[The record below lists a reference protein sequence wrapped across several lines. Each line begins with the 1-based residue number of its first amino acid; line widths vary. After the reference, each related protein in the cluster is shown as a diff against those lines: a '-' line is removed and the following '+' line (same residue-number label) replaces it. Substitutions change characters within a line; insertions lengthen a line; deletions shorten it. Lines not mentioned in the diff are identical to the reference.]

1 MMKKQAILVPLLLM
15 FVMNMFAQQHLETAP
30 MPPDSLAIVEGDT
43 TEYEL
48 MIFDNAFQSWFL
60 TNSKPVWYHEAS
72 YYRSQNIQ
80 YVANWNSRV
89 RQSNHRPPY
98 EYEIDYDP
106 KIDYGVELDWQLF
119 WYFKYLEH
127 SLGIRLK

>member
-1 MMKKQAILVPLLLM
+1 MNKKAFFIPVLLVLFLSG
-15 FVMNMFAQQHLETAP
+15 FSQQHLETAP
-30 MPPDSLAIVEGDT
+30 MLPDSLAIVEGDT

-48 MIFDNAFQSWFL
+48 MIFDNVFHSWFL

-72 YYRSQNIQ
+72 YYRSQNIH

-89 RQSNHRPPY
+89 RQSNYRPPF

-127 SLGIRLK
+127 KLGIRLK